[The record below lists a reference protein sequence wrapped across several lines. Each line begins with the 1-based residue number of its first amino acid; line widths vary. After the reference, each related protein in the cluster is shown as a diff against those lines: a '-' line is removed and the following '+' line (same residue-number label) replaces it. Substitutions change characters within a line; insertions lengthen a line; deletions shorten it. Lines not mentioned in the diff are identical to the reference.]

1 MEPTESNGILQ
12 VKCSFTAK
20 IQLLTKRLFFEK
32 ALPDK
37 IFESILK

>member
-1 MEPTESNGILQ
+1 MEPTESNGIFQ

-37 IFESILK
+37 IFESVLK